1 MEISSQYWSFSCHQ
15 SWLDWIS
22 RFPPPLPAITTF
34 FYPVFSPSFHRISIE
49 SVDHFLRNM
58 GMGKPGNNCGSAQKK
73 SKEVAFLRLR
83 SGRGLLSWFTEE
95 TRQEPG
101 NVVFLS
107 DIYLCALW
115 GAAKL
120 CRRGEEW
127 RSFLRRYELPYRTLQ
142 NGLKQIMF
150 RCH

>member
-1 MEISSQYWSFSCHQ
+1 MKKVLRGGVFSLLGLVGFSLRLSSQFDGNQ
-15 SWLDWIS
+15 LPILIVFLPPILIRLDFKI
-22 RFPPPLPAITTF
+22 PPPLPAITTF

-107 DIYLCALW
+107 DIYLCAL
-115 GAAKL
+115 
-120 CRRGEEW
+120 
-127 RSFLRRYELPYRTLQ
+127 
-142 NGLKQIMF
+142 
-150 RCH
+150 